1 MTSTRQPRPLVV
13 VGAST
18 GLGRATARLLAAD
31 HPVIVAGRDVARTR
45 AAVPAAADA
54 VAVDLRSL
62 ADVRRC
68 AGELAA
74 RGPLGGLVCNAGVQ
88 DAGPPTFTADGFE
101 TTFAVN
107 HLAHFALIT
116 LLLPALAP
124 GARVIV
130 VGSGTLDP
138 DAALARRTGYRG
150 GRYTTARDLAA
161 GRGDDA
167 VSDTQRARDRYAT
180 SKLCNILAMRAFAR
194 RFPASRVAFH
204 AIDPGLMAGTG
215 LARQMPWY
223 ARLVWQTLMAA
234 VAPLLPGG
242 STPARSATAIR
253 WLLTD
258 PALAGRTGLYVDAR
272 RREHTLT
279 AAAARV
285 DHQDE
290 LYATSLELAGLTAP
304 AARAGA

>member
-1 MTSTRQPRPLVV
+1 MTSTTARPLVV

-18 GLGRATARLLAAD
+18 GLGRATARLLAGD
-31 HPVIVAGRDVARTR
+31 HPVIVAGRDPGRTR
-45 AAVPAAADA
+45 AAVPAAVHA
-54 VAVDLRSL
+54 VAVDLTSL

-68 AGELAA
+68 ADELAA

-124 GARVIV
+124 GARVVV
-130 VGSGTLDP
+130 VGSGTVDP
-138 DAALARRTGYRG
+138 DHPLARRTGYRG
-150 GRYTTARDLAA
+150 GRYTTARELAA

-167 VSDTQRARDRYAT
+167 VSDAQRARDRYAT
-180 SKLCNILAMRAFAR
+180 SKLCNLLAMRALACR
-194 RFPASRVAFH
+194 VPASRVAFH
-204 AIDPGLMAGTG
+204 AIDPGLMPGTG

-223 ARLVWQTLMAA
+223 ARAVWHTLMRAI
-234 VAPLLPGG
+234 VPLAPGG
-242 STPARSATAIR
+242 STPARSARVIR
-253 WLLTD
+253 RLLVD
-258 PALAGRTGLYVDAR
+258 PELAGRTGLYLDER
-272 RREHTLT
+272 GRELTLT
-279 AAAARV
+279 AAAGRV